1 MGRRRI
7 SIKESVA
14 NSIAQVAW
22 YIESKGLVNTAEFF
36 ADEVYDFISKIADTR
51 RRYALCRD
59 PQRQLLG
66 YKCLSY
72 KKKYTI
78 VFLETENELIVC
90 EFIPSKNIK
99 W

>member
-22 YIESKGLVNTAEFF
+22 YIESKGLANTAELF

-51 RRYALCRD
+51 RLHALCRD
-59 PQRQLLG
+59 PERELLG

-78 VFLETENELIVC
+78 AFLETENELIVC